1 MTTTMP
7 VVASSVA
14 DGYRLNLLGD
24 AAVFHDGVP
33 VSLLRRE
40 RLLVSLLALQGS
52 RPRGYIAGTLWPET
66 AEERARASLRQS
78 LRNLRQVL
86 PEGLVVG
93 QTSLGLAPE
102 LAVDVWELRHHCD
115 EVLGGATRLT
125 VRRALDALHA
135 ITGPELLLG
144 EFDEWVDVERR
155 RLQRQRL
162 HALERL
168 ARVLKHLGET
178 GWAITAAEAA
188 SDLDPL
194 REEPTALLIALYLAE
209 GSIVEARRTFD
220 TFRRRLRTE
229 LRVDPSPKVAALLR

>member
-1 MTTTMP
+1 MP
-7 VVASSVA
+7 VVATSVA

-24 AAVFHDGVP
+24 AAVLHDGVP

-40 RLLVSLLALQGS
+40 RLLVALLALQGS

-66 AEERARASLRQS
+66 AEVRARASLRQS

-86 PEGLVVG
+86 PDGIVVG
-93 QTSLGLAPE
+93 QTSLGLAPD
-102 LAVDVWELRHHCD
+102 LSVDVWELRHHCD

-168 ARVLKHLGET
+168 ARVFNRLGET

-194 REEPTALLIALYLAE
+194 REEPAALLIALHMAE

-220 TFRRRLRTE
+220 TFRRRLRAE
-229 LRVDPSPKVAALLR
+229 LRVEPSPKITALLR